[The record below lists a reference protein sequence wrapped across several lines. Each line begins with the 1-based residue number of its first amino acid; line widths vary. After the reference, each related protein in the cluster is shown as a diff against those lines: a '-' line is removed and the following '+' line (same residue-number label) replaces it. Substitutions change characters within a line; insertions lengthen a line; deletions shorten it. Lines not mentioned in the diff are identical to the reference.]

1 MTDQA
6 HRFPTAAPAL
16 SPAAA
21 SAPAPAARAAA
32 LPRILLGAAVA
43 LAAAAAWLATGG
55 PEAARAA
62 AADPE
67 LTWLLR
73 PMAATKLLVALGAL
87 ALAYWRLG
95 RPAGPAAMAGWLVA
109 AALLGAGPALIWR
122 IATVGVGG
130 LAFHAGL
137 LALLLTAWLDRGAVG
152 TALSEAIA
160 TRRRRRTAAGG

>member
-21 SAPAPAARAAA
+21 SAPAPATRATA
-32 LPRILLGAAVA
+32 LPRILLGATVA
-43 LAAAAAWLATGG
+43 LAAAWLATGG

-152 TALSEAIA
+152 MALSEAIA
-160 TRRRRRTAAGG
+160 ARRRRRTAAGG